1 MKEAMSQK
9 QTKGSWTEFAVKLI
23 VMRDCWMLDRANL
36 LKEIVW
42 ALLFVVQREYF
53 SKPSPL
59 LAKYM
64 SLLSS
69 LIRADISAG

>member
-36 LKEIVW
+36 LKEIVR
-42 ALLFVVQREYF
+42 ALLFLVQREYF
-53 SKPSPL
+53 SKPNPF

-64 SLLSS
+64 SLLSL